1 MASAQTSFN
10 LPIAPGGRPPVP
22 GIGSFQQPSGVTI
35 GPPQGGFGN
44 VTGSLPING
53 DQSTVNTRGQ
63 VRFQVQPQCTIA
75 CNPRYPLSED
85 IRRKDFLMSL
95 NEGPADSST
104 LKYANR
110 ITSRATPVIGLKQVN
125 DALFNLSMN
134 EKSEDVVEKS
144 ILRAVSRIKTFGTD
158 IDKIR
163 DPSAVIQILQ
173 PFGVYNN
180 RGTHDSLT
188 QFEYTRATTREII
201 GVNISNYCFMR
212 DIFGVDLRAGDTM
225 HLYCMVF
232 EGALPDGTKKKYC
245 EFVPIIAEHDYNK
258 NKEIKQQIENNA
270 YHFCLG
276 KIWTTPVYGPFNN
289 REKNIVGPGGEEED
303 RFNFNT
309 GNPLNPQLIYRNIEV
324 ELAPS
329 FLCM

>member
-1 MASAQTSFN
+1 
-10 LPIAPGGRPPVP
+10 
-22 GIGSFQQPSGVTI
+22 
-35 GPPQGGFGN
+35 
-44 VTGSLPING
+44 
-53 DQSTVNTRGQ
+53 
-63 VRFQVQPQCTIA
+63 
-75 CNPRYPLSED
+75 
-85 IRRKDFLMSL
+85 
-95 NEGPADSST
+95 
-104 LKYANR
+104 
-110 ITSRATPVIGLKQVN
+110 
-125 DALFNLSMN
+125 
-134 EKSEDVVEKS
+134 
-144 ILRAVSRIKTFGTD
+144 
-158 IDKIR
+158 
-163 DPSAVIQILQ
+163 
-173 PFGVYNN
+173 
-180 RGTHDSLT
+180 
-188 QFEYTRATTREII
+188 
-201 GVNISNYCFMR
+201 MR

-232 EGALPDGTKKKYC
+232 EGALPDGTKKNYC

-258 NKEIKQQIENNA
+258 NKEIKRQIENNA

>member
-85 IRRKDFLMSL
+85 IRRKDFLMCL

-232 EGALPDGTKKKYC
+232 EGALPDGTKKNIANLFLLLQNTTTTRIKKLNSKLKIM
-245 EFVPIIAEHDYNK
+245 PITFALEK
-258 NKEIKQQIENNA
+258 SGPPQCMA
-270 YHFCLG
+270 RS
-276 KIWTTPVYGPFNN
+276 TTVK
-289 REKNIVGPGGEEED
+289 RI
-303 RFNFNT
+303 
-309 GNPLNPQLIYRNIEV
+309 L
-324 ELAPS
+324 
-329 FLCM
+329 